1 MAKTPPITSVI
12 NDNLYPLVASS
23 FDKSNTLTKYKK
35 VVQNFMEARHAYLY
49 DTGPNDRI
57 FFGQDDKNVFF
68 SAIGFTEE
76 QARQIISKGY
86 FYDIPFS
93 PIAIKDPFT
102 DTVLMLIKYFI
113 KKKMQ
118 KEKELTGIY
127 LAFSGKFYPSI
138 HYNSFP
144 DVVPSEHREVMD
156 YVVNNVLTQKYDLK
170 VYGSV
175 FGAVRSIVITWLD
188 TYEKDKMFDNPN
200 DEDVA
205 YLIQQLRN
213 RIKSFIINIARLYY
227 DAYKNKDYLNFE
239 SDINDENDFR
249 LVENNAM
256 LASRYT
262 EASIQYMTTG
272 NINYK
277 FCTMAADQ
285 NVKVDEVKSIMT
297 AILAEQKSITEMKEL
312 IDLLIVTYMVVSH
325 DTSLDTTAFMAY
337 SLKAK
342 PNTKSPELVR
352 IKEIV
357 ENWLNENSPNYR
369 RRKSREETKNS
380 YHKAVLEYTVLCIN
394 EATKSMR

>member
-1 MAKTPPITSVI
+1 MAKTPPVTSVI
-12 NDNLYPLVASS
+12 NNNLYPLIVSN
-23 FDKSNTLTKYKK
+23 FKNSNTISKYKK
-35 VVQNFMEARHAYLY
+35 VVQKFMEDRHEYLY

-57 FFGQDDKNVFF
+57 YFGKNDKDAFFNIAGF
-68 SAIGFTEE
+68 SEE
-76 QARQIISKGY
+76 QARSIISKGY

-102 DTVLMLIKYFI
+102 DSVLMLLKYFI
-113 KKKMQ
+113 KQKMQ

-170 VYGSV
+170 VCGSI
-175 FGAVRSIVITWLD
+175 FGTVRSIVLTWLD
-188 TYEKDKMFDNPN
+188 TYEKAKMFDNPT

-213 RIKSFIINIARLYY
+213 RIKSFIINIAVLYY

-239 SDINDENDFR
+239 SDINDDENFR
-249 LVENNAM
+249 IIENNTM
-256 LASRYT
+256 LASKYT
-262 EASIQYMTTG
+262 EATIQYMTTG

-277 FCTMAADQ
+277 FCTMSADQ
-285 NVKVDEVKSIMT
+285 NVKVDEVKSIIT
-297 AILAEQKSITEMKEL
+297 AILSDQQSIIEMKEL
-312 IDLLIVTYMVVSH
+312 IDLLIVTYMDKTH

-337 SLKAK
+337 SLKVK
-342 PNTKSPELVR
+342 PNIKSPELIR
-352 IKEIV
+352 IKEII
-357 ENWLNENSPNYR
+357 ESWLNENSSNYR

-380 YHKAVLEYTVLCIN
+380 YHKAVLEYVVLCIN
-394 EATKSMR
+394 EATKSLR